1 MQALNIAKFLIFL
14 SLGVMLIN
22 TLGIFDN
29 TYIATDASGYQSFT
43 LDEVANYN
51 LPSQPSI
58 LDYFM
63 MMVTWAWQG
72 ITMVFKIIMTPLKM
86 LPWAMNAFGI
96 PPAIQT
102 ILTVGVVLAILF
114 AILQWYSGKSTEAY
128 E

>member
-22 TLGIFDN
+22 TMGIFDN
-29 TYIATDASGYQSFT
+29 TYIATDESGYQSFT
-43 LDEVANYN
+43 LDEVSGYN
-51 LPSQPSI
+51 MPTQPSI

-72 ITMVFKIIMTPLKM
+72 LIMVINIIMTPLKM

-102 ILTVGVVLAILF
+102 ILTVGVVLSILF
-114 AILQWYSGKSTEAY
+114 ALLQWYSGKSTEAY